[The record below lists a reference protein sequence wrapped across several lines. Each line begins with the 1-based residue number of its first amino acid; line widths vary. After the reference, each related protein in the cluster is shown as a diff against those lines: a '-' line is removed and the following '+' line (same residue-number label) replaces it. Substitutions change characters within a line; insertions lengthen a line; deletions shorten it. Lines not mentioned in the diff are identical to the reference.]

1 MVRGKA
7 IDLIK
12 EANPDADT
20 SDTNYIFISY
30 IVNFLPVGL
39 IGLVLAAILS
49 ASMSSTSAELNALAS
64 TTVIDIYK
72 RMIKKD
78 GTDEQYLR
86 ASKISTVLWGMYA
99 VTFALFASQLGSLV
113 EAVNILGSLVYGT
126 ILGIFLVA
134 FYFKKVSG
142 DATFISAIVAELVVL
157 YCYFFTSIPFLWFNV
172 IGCALVVGISIML
185 NPVVRKV
192 S

>member
-1 MVRGKA
+1 
-7 IDLIK
+7 
-12 EANPDADT
+12 
-20 SDTNYIFISY
+20 
-30 IVNFLPVGL
+30 L

-78 GTDEQYLR
+78 AADSHYLKV
-86 ASKISTVLWGMYA
+86 SKLSTILWGFYA
-99 VTFALFASQLGSLV
+99 IIFALFASQLGSLV

-134 FYFKKVSG
+134 FYFKKIGGNASFY
-142 DATFISAIVAELVVL
+142 AALIAELVVL
-157 YCYFFTSIPFLWFNV
+157 YCYLFTSIPFLWYNV
-172 IGCALVVGISIML
+172 IGCLLVITIAFLL
-185 NPVVRKV
+185 NAFLPKKAEV
-192 S
+192 